1 MLIGVPKVPSCAPNQ
16 KPCIWAPK
24 TSLENSSS
32 AMGYDSHS
40 FFLKKKKKK
49 RVPYLIIKDSLL
61 CKFMDIGK

>member
-40 FFLKKKKKK
+40 FFLKKKEEEKSA
-49 RVPYLIIKDSLL
+49 L
-61 CKFMDIGK
+61 FNN